1 MINLAYKSSPTIS
14 SNQVKIERSINQC
27 CLTFVKKKI
36 LKPYSL
42 PLCYRKVFQVKIPCF
57 TSAAA
62 DESYG
67 QVDSWR
73 HLLVCEQILRLWW
86 VIPKSR
92 YFFIWACSIASEQPL
107 STKRESL
114 WNYQK
119 EDEYH
124 CPFFWAK
131 QFACSPITW
140 LTSNSVT
147 SWFSTFWTLLLQLS
161 LILFD
166 FWLILLSCDRQAV
179 HHRWTTP
186 QAWKSGWILGNQTWA
201 RQVTSC

>member
-1 MINLAYKSSPTIS
+1 MLPKSLS
-14 SNQVKIERSINQC
+14 SEN
-27 CLTFVKKKI
+27 
-36 LKPYSL
+36 SL
-42 PLCYRKVFQVKIPCF
+42 FYVGCSGWKL
-57 TSAAA
+57 
-62 DESYG
+62 
-67 QVDSWR
+67 R

-86 VIPKSR
+86 AIPKSR
-92 YFFIWACSIASEQPL
+92 YFFIWTCSISSEQPL

-179 HHRWTTP
+179 HHRCTTP
-186 QAWKSGWILGNQTWA
+186 QAWKSGWILGSQTWA